1 MKNMKLI
8 RQSPR
13 PMLCPVCNTGRIID
27 RAPGVDASS
36 VMLHAPQQ
44 AEAAQFFCKC
54 PKCKQQI
61 GISLRAS

>member
-13 PMLCPVCNTGRIID
+13 PMLCPCCKSRIID
-27 RAPGVDASS
+27 LAPGMDISA

-44 AEAAQFFCKC
+44 ADEAQFFCKC
-54 PKCKQQI
+54 AKCKQQI